1 MEAEQ
6 RSRFH
11 VLAREDFS
19 DAIFLLKDH
28 HPMMARAAGP
38 GQIAIVMLRGHGER
52 ISLRS
57 ADCDRD
63 KGFGKDERY
72 NN

>member
-1 MEAEQ
+1 MEAGQ

-28 HPMMARAAGP
+28 PSVMARPAGP
-38 GQIAIVMLRGHGER
+38 GQIAIVMCRGHGER
-52 ISLRS
+52 ISLKI
-57 ADCDRD
+57 AGCDRD
-63 KGFGKDERY
+63 KGFGTDESY
-72 NN
+72 SN